1 MTVAQHKIVDSRG
14 TQCPA
19 PVIDLFK
26 ASRTAE
32 VGDVIEVLA
41 TCPGAKPGIES
52 WVRKNGNELLDI
64 IDEKQHTRF
73 VVRIARK
80 SK

>member
-1 MTVAQHKIVDSRG
+1 MQQNRIVDSRG

-32 VGDVIEVLA
+32 VGDIIEVLA
-41 TCPGAKPGIES
+41 TCPGAQPGIES
-52 WVRKNGNELLDI
+52 WVRKNGNELLGI
-64 IDEKQHTRF
+64 VDEKEYKRF
-73 VVRIARK
+73 IVKIVRK

>member
-1 MTVAQHKIVDSRG
+1 MAAVQHKIVDSRG

-32 VGDVIEVLA
+32 VGDIIEVLA

-52 WVRKNGNELLDI
+52 WVRKNGNELVDI
-64 IDEKQHTRF
+64 VDEKEHERF
-73 VVRIARK
+73 IVKIKRK
-80 SK
+80 